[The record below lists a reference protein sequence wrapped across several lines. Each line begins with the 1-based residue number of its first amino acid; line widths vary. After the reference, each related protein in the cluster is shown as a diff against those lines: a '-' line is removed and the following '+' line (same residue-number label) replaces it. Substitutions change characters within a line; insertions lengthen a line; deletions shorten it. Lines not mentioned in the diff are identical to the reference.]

1 MSFFQENFNKIS
13 TLKIAAKEET
23 GYRECQVGA
32 AWATLA
38 HFTSSKSPALI
49 SMPTGS
55 GKTAL
60 MMILSFLL
68 KANRV
73 FIIEPVV
80 ILRDQ
85 TAEKFASLKDLREA
99 GLYIGS
105 LENPKVHN
113 NTGKITNIEMW
124 QEFRAYDAI
133 VATPHTMSPE
143 YEGICAPPDDFL
155 TQDTLLFV
163 DEAHHSSAKT
173 WRRLIESFRKCKIVL
188 LTATP
193 FRNDKRRLM
202 AKLIYHYPIHRA
214 IKSSIYSK
222 IKYHNVICQEPKNKD
237 RELSEKAKRVFED
250 HRKKHPGARLL
261 VRAEGVKHSK
271 KLLDLYTDIG
281 LKIKEVNYK
290 KTLSENQNTL
300 EELKKGNLDGIICID
315 QIGEGL
321 DVPSLKVAVL
331 HKPKQ
336 SFPATIQF
344 IGRICRKTSEDA
356 GEPQLIACADDVKG
370 RLRQLYLRDNA
381 WEELIPELIDKIIDR
396 STKRVK
402 FHEFADIDVAVDIL
416 PEDLEPFFSVR
427 VYNVTNIKR
436 LNLDT
441 EFELDR
447 KTDVVFRELSD
458 NEEWLTVI
466 TETERNI
473 PWASKVDLKTFRFD
487 LHVFYLCNNKKLFFE
502 YTTADSIASE
512 IRKYLGE
519 NSLKRL
525 EASEITN
532 AIRAA
537 DSEYLMLGLSSLAK
551 SSGSLPSYK
560 TYVGNQIENAIRIT
574 DGRTFIPGHALARYP
589 EGKTR
594 GIGCFQGRVWSIKRG
609 PINEFIE
616 WCDDVAKCL
625 SQGREGKLPNV
636 EFLSTGR
643 SIKKFPSSPYMIY
656 CFWDP
661 RLSVTMYN
669 SKKSKCQIESISF
682 STFKLSDD
690 KKTLLGNLLI
700 HCKDETQKVK
710 YKYSLRSPY
719 WDFGEKTISL
729 IVDKGDDGETVDL
742 KDFLAKY
749 PPVIFLKDGGIVKGG
764 TLYSTS
770 TDLKLSDDFL
780 DSKRDWSKCDIYV
793 EFEDVKKNKKPLEGF
808 LTIHDQLEEWLKEE
822 AKNSQTL
829 IIKDH
834 STGEIADF
842 ITLNFELNLVSF
854 YHCKAC
860 TASKKPG
867 ARICELKALEQA
879 LRSINYVSSR
889 SLLKEISQ
897 RIDSGTRKNT
907 KLIKGDR
914 ETLEKNKD
922 HFRGNEWDYEVVMV
936 SPGLDCSKA
945 LKRKGTRTLL
955 ASCYEWLASVN
966 ARFRVI
972 GIESSEAA
980 YGGKGIKDVRRKK

>member
-1 MSFFQENFNKIS
+1 M
-13 TLKIAAKEET
+13 EET

-60 MMILSFLL
+60 MMMLSFLL
-68 KANRV
+68 KGDRV

-99 GLYIGS
+99 NLYIGS
-105 LENPKVHN
+105 SENPKVHN
-113 NTGKITNIEMW
+113 NTCKITSIEMW
-124 QEFRAYDAI
+124 QKFRAYDVIA
-133 VATPHTMSPE
+133 ATPHTVSPE
-143 YEGICAPPDDFL
+143 YAGICAPPDDLL
-155 TQDTLLFV
+155 TQDTLLFI
-163 DEAHHSSAKT
+163 DEAHHSPAKT
-173 WRRLIESFRKCKIVL
+173 WRRLIESFHRCKIIL

-214 IKSSIYSK
+214 IKSFIYSK

-237 RELSEKAKRVFED
+237 RELSEKAKRIFKD

-261 VRAEGVKHSK
+261 VRVEGVKHSK
-271 KLLDLYTDIG
+271 SLLDLYTGIG
-281 LKIKEVNYK
+281 LKVKEVNYK

-344 IGRICRKTSEDA
+344 IGRICRKTSEDV

-381 WEELIPELIDKIIDR
+381 WEELIPELIDKIVDR
-396 STKRVK
+396 SVKRRK
-402 FHEFADIDVAVDIL
+402 IHEFADIDDAVDIL

-427 VYNVTNIKR
+427 VYKVTNIKK
-436 LNLDT
+436 LNLDVK
-441 EFELDR
+441 FELDK

-458 NEEWLTVI
+458 GGERLTII

-473 PWASKVDLKTFRFD
+473 PWASRTDLKTLRFD
-487 LHVFYLCNNKKLFFE
+487 LHVFYLCNNKKLLFE
-502 YTTADSIASE
+502 YSTADAIASE

-525 EASEITN
+525 EATEITN

-560 TYVGNQIENAIRIT
+560 TYMGNQVENAVRIT
-574 DGRTFIPGHALARYP
+574 DGRAFIPGHALARYS
-589 EGKTR
+589 EGETR

-609 PINEFIE
+609 PINELIE
-616 WCDDVAKCL
+616 WCDDVAECL

-643 SIKKFPSSPYMIY
+643 SIRRFPSSPYMIY

-661 RLSVTMYN
+661 RFSVTMYN
-669 SKKSKCQIESISF
+669 SKRSKCQIESISF

-690 KKTLLGNLLI
+690 KETLCGKLLI
-700 HCKDETQKVK
+700 HCKDVTQRVK

-729 IVDKGDDGETVDL
+729 VVDKGDGGETVDL
-742 KDFLAKY
+742 RDFLSKY
-749 PPVIFLKDGGIVKGG
+749 PPTIFLKDGGIVKGG

-770 TDLKLSDDFL
+770 TDLKLGENFL

-793 EFEDVKKNKKPLEGF
+793 EFEEEKKGRKPLEGF

-822 AKNSQTL
+822 SKNNQTL

-834 STGEIADF
+834 ATGEIADF

-860 TASKKPG
+860 TASNKPG
-867 ARICELKALEQA
+867 ARISELKALEQV

-897 RIDSGTRKNT
+897 RIDSETRKDT
-907 KLIKGDR
+907 KLVKGDR
-914 ETLEKNKD
+914 KILEKNKD
-922 HFRGNEWDYEVVMV
+922 HFRGNEWNYEVLMV
-936 SPGLDCSKA
+936 SPGLDCSKV
-945 LKRKGTRTLL
+945 LRRKETKTLL
-955 ASCYEWLASVN
+955 ASCYEWLASAN
-966 ARFRVI
+966 TRFKVI
-972 GIESSEAA
+972 GIESSKAA
-980 YGGKGIKDVRRKK
+980 YGGKGIKDKRGKK